1 MQACTPVASA
11 FLDPTLMDASG
22 SYLSSPGTPNHT
34 KCNNKNFF
42 PLHTYCNKCLDWAKT
57 KWKLVWVCVLT
68 SLDRSVGLFRNPCY
82 FHLLSG
88 HSLLRLL
95 FLSSSFN
102 SKWEPFCFV
111 ASDFHVRTASWS
123 APADVQAFWSIHLFR
138 DFLSGKALYSH
149 PYLGGFQSN

>member
-1 MQACTPVASA
+1 MLQVHI
-11 FLDPTLMDASG
+11 FLLLGHQTTQSVTTII
-22 SYLSSPGTPNHT
+22 SSLCIPIAINAWIEPKPNESW
-34 KCNNKNFF
+34 CEFVSL
-42 PLHTYCNKCLDWAKT
+42 PLWT
-57 KWKLVWVCVLT
+57 VLWDYAT
-68 SLDRSVGLFRNPCY
+68 GLFGNPCY

-123 APADVQAFWSIHLFR
+123 APADVQVFWSIHLFR

-149 PYLGGFQSN
+149 SYLGGFQSN